1 MSYTTMTKAELEA
14 LREEL
19 MAAYEEKKG
28 LGLDLSMARGKPAKE
43 QLDLSNPMLNLLNE
57 NTQFKGED
65 GMDVRNYGVLP
76 GIKESR
82 KMFADILDVKPE
94 NILLYGSA
102 SLTLMYDTI
111 SRAYIKGILG
121 STPWSKLEC
130 VKFLCPVPGYDRH
143 FTICEFFGI
152 EMINVPMDENGPD
165 MDMVE
170 KLVSEDA
177 SIKGI
182 WSVPKYSNPTGYSYS
197 DEVVRRFANLKPAA
211 EDFRIYW
218 DNAYCIH
225 HLYRDKQDE
234 ILNIV
239 EECEKAGNPD
249 MVYEFCSTSKVTF
262 PGAGVSAMASS
273 VRNIESQIE
282 MMGSQ
287 IISHDKMNQLRHAL
301 FFPTAEAL
309 NEHMMKH
316 ADIMRPKFEAVL
328 DMLDKELSG
337 TGIASW
343 TRPIGGYF
351 ISFDAMEGC
360 AKKIV
365 SMCKEAGIV
374 MTGAGATYP
383 YGKDPKDSNIRIA
396 PSFPTIEELVE
407 AAEVFILCVKIASI
421 DKLLES

>member
-1 MSYTTMTKAELEA
+1 
-14 LREEL
+14 
-19 MAAYEEKKG
+19 
-28 LGLDLSMARGKPAKE
+28 
-43 QLDLSNPMLNLLNE
+43 
-57 NTQFKGED
+57 
-65 GMDVRNYGVLP
+65 
-76 GIKESR
+76 
-82 KMFADILDVKPE
+82 
-94 NILLYGSA
+94 
-102 SLTLMYDTI
+102 
-111 SRAYIKGILG
+111 
-121 STPWSKLEC
+121 
-130 VKFLCPVPGYDRH
+130 
-143 FTICEFFGI
+143 
-152 EMINVPMDENGPD
+152 MINVPMDENGPD

-211 EDFRIYW
+211 DDFRIYW

-337 TGIASW
+337 AGIASW

-365 SMCKEAGIV
+365 SMCKDAGIV

-407 AAEVFILCVKIASI
+407 PAEVFILCVKIASI